1 MDRFPPFFF
10 KLQPQTLWEKNRF
23 GENHPFWGKGEKG
36 SLLEKGV
43 SKSVE
48 ECRRVPER
56 KEKEGPLWCLRPTPR
71 EKVDLGPQR
80 EDLQGPYKR
89 LCQKGIPKREGK
101 GRAPLDLTVGR
112 K

>member
-36 SLLEKGV
+36 SLLKKGV

-48 ECRRVPER
+48 
-56 KEKEGPLWCLRPTPR
+56 G
-71 EKVDLGPQR
+71 
-80 EDLQGPYKR
+80 
-89 LCQKGIPKREGK
+89 CQKGRKKKDLFGAS
-101 GRAPLDLTVGR
+101 GQPLGR